1 MTDNLRS
8 FIFLI
13 SIYTAFFVSGASSL
27 IAEVTWN
34 RMLIVVVG
42 NSMSAV
48 AMIIVVFMGGLGLGS
63 HVGGRIFGKRRTSLV
78 PYIVLEITI
87 GIYVILSPPLFRTLS
102 HLFTSLAESVQHSA
116 VLTMIRI
123 AVSLTAL
130 FLPAFLMGATFPAV
144 ISGAASD
151 SPSRRTARIG
161 YLYSMNT
168 LGAAVGCYVAGYHLL
183 FEFGVQITLACAFC
197 LYLAAALFGLIA
209 AATAQAKRLEAFA
222 SPAPVEKRTADYVHL
237 RRFLGIATFG
247 IGFVALAYEVLLTR
261 LSILYMGNTVQVFA
275 LVLTAFLLGTGIS
288 AILGTWLYGILS
300 RNIKNAH
307 QLFGFTA
314 LAAAVSVV
322 VTPYLLLTDRVIGM
336 ERLARIADA
345 GPKNPLPVLMIII
358 APTILIGALLPIAI
372 RMLQPEERGEATRGA
387 ANLYALNTAGG
398 LLGAGLG
405 NHFLVPLIGMQGAF
419 VCLAS
424 ICVAVGVINLLSL
437 RRSVLRWAIASLSIP
452 SLIILLMTVLPGMM
466 DLYAGKIAQS
476 TRANSAEVRYVYE
489 GRAATITVLD
499 QSDPRRGTYRDMY
512 LNGVEEAST
521 RYWHTQLF
529 KLLGILPVL
538 AHESEEPKE
547 VLVIAFGAGITAGS
561 ALASEQVAS
570 LDVVD
575 LNPDIED
582 INDFFAD
589 VNGDVFHEHRFHFY
603 TDDGRNFL
611 ITNSKQYDVILGDS
625 THPRAY
631 DSWILYTEEFYRLVK
646 KRLHPGGVFA
656 QWVPVLGSMQGEL
669 FRIHLNTFQQVFP
682 HSTLWYVYGSD
693 QAFLLATHEP
703 FSLDAQRLQ
712 ARLDKLQEWFRADL
726 YQIDTVERI
735 AGFFWLDEK
744 TMVRMI
750 GDETRVNTDDIHYFC
765 KQSALWPLRPEW
777 RLPAFQASIL
787 PHLRNAGETLRD
799 AIHDAQKTAL
809 MLARY
814 AFFNSKEDLFSAYC
828 SMPDNGNVRYW
839 MSREFSGS
847 VPERE
852 LFCKNL
858 SSQASGQVTA
868 RHHDNALFLNAQAYT
883 LAQMGKLDEALVLAE
898 KAVALAPES
907 GMILDTYGWILF
919 KQQKND
925 EALDVLK
932 RSASLLPRHP
942 IVLYHLGAVCHASG
956 DKELAIKYIEM
967 ALSISGNFEE
977 ADQAR
982 SLLNEIKR

>member
-1 MTDNLRS
+1 MTDNVRS

-13 SIYTAFFVSGASSL
+13 SIYVAFFASGASSL

-63 HVGGRIFGKRRTSLV
+63 HVGGRIFSKRRASLV
-78 PYIVLEITI
+78 PYILLEITI
-87 GIYVILSPPLFRTLS
+87 GIYVFLSPSVFRALS
-102 HLFTSLAESVQHSA
+102 HLFTSLAESIQNSA
-116 VLTMIRI
+116 VLTIIRI

-144 ISGAASD
+144 ISGAAPD
-151 SPSRRTARIG
+151 SPSRRTARTG
-161 YLYSMNT
+161 YLYSTNT
-168 LGAAVGCYVAGYHLL
+168 LGAAVGCYIAGYHLL

-197 LYLAAALFGLIA
+197 LYIVAALFGLIA
-209 AATAQAKRLEAFA
+209 TMIGRPKRLEAA
-222 SPAPVEKRTADYVHL
+222 APAPDTKRADEDTRL

-288 AILGTWLYGILS
+288 AVLGTWLYGIL
-300 RNIKNAH
+300 RKNTNSAH
-307 QLFGFTA
+307 RLFGFAA

-322 VTPYLLLTDRVIGM
+322 VTPYLLLTDRVIGI

-345 GPKNPLPVLMIII
+345 GPKNPLPVLTIII

-372 RMLQPEERGEATRGA
+372 RMLQPEEHGEATRGA
-387 ANLYALNTAGG
+387 ATLYALNTAGG
-398 LLGAGLG
+398 LLGAGLA

-419 VCLAS
+419 IFLAS
-424 ICVAVGVINLLSL
+424 ICVAVGVINVLSPLINL
-437 RRSVLRWAIASLSIP
+437 RRRAVVVLSVAA
-452 SLIILLMTVLPGMM
+452 LIIILIAALPNMM
-466 DLYAGKIAQS
+466 ILYAAKIAQS
-476 TRANSAEVRYVYE
+476 TRALSAEVRYVYE

-499 QSDPRRGTYRDMY
+499 QSDPRKGTYRDMY

-538 AHESEEPKE
+538 THGSEESKG

-561 ALASEQVAS
+561 VLASEQVAS
-570 LDVVD
+570 LDVID

-582 INDFFAD
+582 INDLFAD
-589 VNGDVFHEHRFHFY
+589 VNGDVFHEQRFHFH

-611 ITNSKQYDVILGDS
+611 VTNNKKYDVILGDS

-656 QWVPVLGSMQGEL
+656 QWVPVLGSMQGDL
-669 FRIHLNTFQQVFP
+669 FRIHLNTFRRVFP
-682 HSTLWYVYGSD
+682 HSTFWYVYGSD

-712 ARLDKLQEWFRADL
+712 ERLDRLPEWFRADE

-735 AGFFWLDEK
+735 AGFFWLDEQA
-744 TMVRMI
+744 MMRMI
-750 GDETRVNTDDIHYFC
+750 GNETRVNTDDIHYFC
-765 KQSALWPLRPEW
+765 KQSALWPLWPEW

-787 PHLRNAGETLRD
+787 PHFKNAEAALRNASRD
-799 AIHDAQKTAL
+799 EQKTAL
-809 MLARY
+809 TLARY
-814 AFFNSKEDLFSAYC
+814 AFFNSKQDLFSAYC
-828 SMPDNGNVRYW
+828 SAPENGNVRYW
-839 MSREFSGS
+839 MSREFSGKF
-847 VPERE
+847 PEDE
-852 LFCKNL
+852 NFCNNL
-858 SSQASGQVTA
+858 SAHGSGLNLAQ
-868 RHHDNALFLNAQAYT
+868 HHDNALFLNARAYT
-883 LAQMGKLDEALVLAE
+883 LAQTGKLDEALVLAE
-898 KAVALAPES
+898 KAVSLAPEN
-907 GMILDTYGWILF
+907 GMILDTYGWVLF
-919 KQQKND
+919 KLQKNE

-942 IVLYHLGAVCHASG
+942 IVLYHLGTVYHAIG
-956 DKELAIKYIEM
+956 KKDRAREYIEK
-967 ALSISGNFEE
+967 ALSLSGNFEE
-977 ADQAR
+977 ADRAR
-982 SLLNEIKR
+982 ALLKEIDG